1 MFCTLYG
8 LRLSRDLVRSLTR
21 QVGLWAYAMHCY
33 HQLRDSGLPIVGIRY
48 EDLLADPETNMRRI
62 LRHCDL
68 PEHAA
73 VNSLR
78 ALKVDSQLNSPLS
91 IASLQHLTVPECTAE
106 IRAELDAICERHGLP
121 AFSKVTYLAPGT
133 ITAGASTHSPTQAAG

>member
-1 MFCTLYG
+1 MSYRSKL
-8 LRLSRDLVRSLTR
+8 LLDLFRSLAV
-21 QVGLWAYAMHCY
+21 QVSQWAYALQY
-33 HQLRDSGLPIVGIRY
+33 YRQLRDSGLPIAGIRY

-78 ALKVDSQLNSPLS
+78 ALKVDSQLNTPLS
-91 IASLQHLTVPECTAE
+91 TASLQRIAAPPECSAE
-106 IRAELDAICERHGLP
+106 TRADLDAICEFYGLP
-121 AFSKVTYLAPGT
+121 PFSQRLYFAPGT
-133 ITAGASTHSPTQAAG
+133 ITAGAGTHSTGTQAVG